1 MKKTGNLTRRE
12 FLAQAAAFAAASALA
27 SCTPAAT
34 PAPAPTQAGEATK
47 PPAAE
52 PTATTAAAQPTA
64 AAAVEE
70 IQPGVPRNQCLILE
84 NPSGTVQPAD
94 DFNRWR
100 AGYSGSWVCGLQ
112 QLALDALWYIDPDAG
127 VDGVWDNAL
136 AAEKPIYN
144 ADYTQ
149 MTVKVR
155 QGLYWSDGVEFT
167 ADDVYY
173 TVDTI
178 MKNKG
183 LGSNGLFVGNIDKLE
198 QPDKYTVVFNLKNP
212 NSRFH
217 SAFTVRWGACYIM
230 PKHVFEKES
239 DPVAFKFNPPVSL
252 GAYTLKDS
260 DPNGKWYLW
269 QRREDWQRTSVAR
282 LGDVAVKYAMYIDP
296 GPSDKRVIAQTA
308 HQLDVIHDCTPE
320 GRITL
325 AKTSPTSVGWFKS
338 FPWAH
343 PDPTLPAVIY
353 NNEKPGL
360 DKKEVRWALTLAI
373 DIAQVALASYKGA
386 ATISAIHVPPT
397 GMYPKYYHTPLEPW
411 LNDFTLKVGGQD
423 YKPYDPTAA
432 QRIADLARQ
441 SLGDLVPTD
450 PDTIKRYIGA
460 GWWKYDVKAAEQLM
474 LDAGMKKD
482 GGTWVLP
489 DGSPFKVPLMG
500 LGESNPTMNRA
511 AAMVVENWKAFGID
525 ATLDAQ
531 ANLWPI
537 MSSGEYTASL
547 AWTIET
553 WGGDPDLFFFLQSWH
568 SKFYV
573 PSGQPAAGT
582 NSMRWKNPELD
593 KIIESI
599 QKISFDDPKG
609 VELGQ
614 QFCKLAAQEMPITPI
629 MAYNVFTTMDTTYFT
644 GYPSVDDP
652 YTDPVPNWGNTK
664 YMFVKIKPKSA

>member
-1 MKKTGNLTRRE
+1 MRKFARTRRE
-12 FLAQAAAFAAASALA
+12 FLKEAATFAAAAALA
-27 SCTPAAT
+27 SCTPAT
-34 PAPAPTQAGEATK
+34 GTQAPAPGEATSAPTS
-47 PPAAE
+47 PPAA
-52 PTATTAAAQPTA
+52 ATG
-64 AAAVEE
+64 EE
-70 IQPGVPRNQCLILE
+70 VQPGVLRSECLILE

-100 AGYSGSWVCGLQ
+100 SGYSGSWVCGLQ
-112 QLALDALWYIDPDAG
+112 QIGLDALWYIDPDAG
-127 VDGVWDNAL
+127 INGVWDNAL

-144 ADYTQ
+144 EDFTQ
-149 MTVKVR
+149 MTVKLR
-155 QGLYWSDGVEFT
+155 EGLYWSDGVEFT
-167 ADDVYY
+167 GDDLFY
-173 TVDTI
+173 TVDLI
-178 MKNKG
+178 MKTKG
-183 LGSNGLFVGNIDKLE
+183 LSNNGLFSGNIEKLE
-198 QPDKYTVVFNLKNP
+198 QPDKYTVVFTLKAP

-217 SAFTVRWGACYIM
+217 SAFTVRWGATYMM
-230 PKHVFEKES
+230 PKHIFEKEA

-252 GAYTLKDS
+252 GAYTLKDF

-269 QRREDWQRTSVAR
+269 QRREDWDRTSVAL
-282 LGDVAVKYAMYIDP
+282 LGSVDVKYAMYIDP
-296 GPSDKRVIAQTA
+296 GPSDKRIIAQTA
-308 HQLDVIHDCTPE
+308 HQLDVIHDVTPE

-325 AKTSPTSVGWFKS
+325 AKNSPSSVGWFNS

-397 GMYPKYYHTPLEPW
+397 GMYPQYYHQPLESW
-411 LNDFTLKVGGQD
+411 LNDFTIKVGGQD

-450 PDTIKRYIGA
+450 GETIKKYIGA
-460 GWWKYDVKAAEQLM
+460 GWWKNDLAAAEQLM
-474 LDAGMKKD
+474 LDAGMKKGGD
-482 GGTWVLP
+482 GKWQLP
-489 DGSPFKVPLMG
+489 DGSAFKVPLMG

-511 AAMVVENWKAFGID
+511 AAAVVENWKAFGVD
-525 ATLDAQ
+525 ANLEAQ

-537 MSSGEYTASL
+537 MSSGEYSAAF

-553 WGGDPDLFFFLQSWH
+553 WGGDPDLFYFLQSWH

-573 PSGQPAAGT
+573 ASGESAAGT

-599 QKISFDDPKG
+599 QQSAFDDPKG
-609 VELGQ
+609 VELGLEY
-614 QFCKLAAQEMPITPI
+614 CKLAAQEMPITPI

-652 YTDPVPNWGNTK
+652 YANPVPNWGNTK
-664 YMFVKIKPKSA
+664 YMFVKIKPKNA